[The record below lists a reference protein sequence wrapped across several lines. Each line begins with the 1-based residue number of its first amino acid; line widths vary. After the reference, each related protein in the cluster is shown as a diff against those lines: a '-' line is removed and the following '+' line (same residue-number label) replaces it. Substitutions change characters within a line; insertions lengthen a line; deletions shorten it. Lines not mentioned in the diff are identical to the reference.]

1 MLRAGRLAPS
11 RGCEGVLAL
20 ILANG
25 RGRALEG
32 LTAWQTKAAV
42 PFGGQYRIVD
52 FVLSNCVNSE
62 IRSIALLTQYKSQSL
77 IRHIHAG
84 WGFLHR
90 ELGEFIEI
98 WPAQQQTGE
107 RWYRGTVDA
116 VCQNSDLIAATGA
129 SHVLVLG
136 CDQLYALDYGP
147 LIEWHAS
154 READVTVACA
164 HVPDN
169 SELDGVFIDADGRVQ
184 RIEHRPPTATA
195 PRHACLGAMGAFVFR
210 AEFLADCLARAADR
224 PATADFARDLVPDAV
239 RKARV
244 FAHVC
249 DTDDQPHYW
258 RTLNTVDRYWRAN
271 MELLDKATPF
281 SLHTDGEWPVFT
293 RHEPLPPAR
302 VLCDAYVDDAVLS
315 PGSIVAGDVA
325 RSIISTRCRVGA
337 NAVIRDSV
345 LLPGAVVGEGCI
357 LEKVIVDCDAVI
369 PSNTVLGVKLG
380 AADAGYYASPEGIVL
395 ATSTRLTPTPFDTA
409 ARAIA

>member
-11 RGCEGVLAL
+11 KGCEGVLAL
-20 ILANG
+20 VLANG

-77 IRHIHAG
+77 IRHVHAG

-98 WPAQQQTGE
+98 WPAQQQVGE

-116 VCQNSDLIAATGA
+116 AYQNYDHIEATGA

-147 LIEWHAS
+147 LIELHQA
-154 READVTVACA
+154 RGADLTVACA
-164 HVPDN
+164 HVPEA
-169 SELDGVFIDADGRVQ
+169 SEHDDVFIGPEGRVE
-184 RIEHRPPTATA
+184 RIEHRPATA
-195 PRHACLGAMGAFVFR
+195 SAPRRSCISAMGAYLFS
-210 AEFLADCLARAADR
+210 AKFLSECLARGAAR
-224 PATADFARDLVPDAV
+224 PATADFARDLVPEAA
-239 RKARV
+239 RTARV

-249 DTDDQPHYW
+249 DTAEQPHYW
-258 RTLNTVDRYWRAN
+258 RTLNTVDKYWHAN
-271 MELLDKATPF
+271 MELLDNLAPF
-281 SLHTDGEWPVFT
+281 SLQADGEWPVFT
-293 RHEPLPPAR
+293 RHEPLAPAR
-302 VLCDAYVDDAVLS
+302 VLSDAYVDAAVLS
-315 PGSIVAGDVA
+315 PGSVVAGDVT
-325 RSIISTRCRVGA
+325 RSIVSTRCRVGA
-337 NAVIRDSV
+337 NAVVRDSV
-345 LLPGAVVGEGCI
+345 LLPGAVVGAGCV
-357 LEKVIVDCDAVI
+357 LDKVIVDCGATI
-369 PSNTVLGVKLG
+369 PPNTMLG
-380 AADAGYYASPEGIVL
+380 ARLCAESRYYASPEGILL
-395 ATSTRLTPTPFDTA
+395 ATSVQPARLPDTA

>member
-20 ILANG
+20 ILANS

-77 IRHIHAG
+77 IRHVHAG

-90 ELGEFIEI
+90 ELGEFIEV
-98 WPAQQQTGE
+98 WPAQQQDGE

-116 VCQNSDLIAATGA
+116 VYQNSDLIAATGA
-129 SHVLVLG
+129 SHVLVLAG
-136 CDQLYALDYGP
+136 DQLYAQDYGP
-147 LIEWHAS
+147 LIESHAA
-154 READVTVACA
+154 READVTIACA
-164 HVPDN
+164 HVPEG
-169 SELDGVFIDADGRVQ
+169 SEHDDVFIGADCRVE
-184 RIEHRPPTATA
+184 RIEHRPSIATA
-195 PRHACLGAMGAFVFR
+195 PRRSCLGAMGVFLFS
-210 AEFLADCLARAADR
+210 AKFLSECLARAAER
-224 PATADFARDLVPDAV
+224 PATADFARDLVPEAA
-239 RKARV
+239 RTARV

-249 DTDDQPHYW
+249 DTAEHPEYW
-258 RTLNTVDRYWRAN
+258 RTLDTVDRFWRAN
-271 MELLDKATPF
+271 MELLDGAAPF
-281 SLHTDGEWPVFT
+281 SLHEGGEWPVFT
-293 RHEPLPPAR
+293 RHESLPPAR
-302 VLCDAYVDDAVLS
+302 VHADAYVDDAILS
-315 PGSIVAGDVA
+315 PGSVVAGDVT

-345 LLPGAVVGEGCI
+345 LLPGAVVGPGCV
-357 LEKVIVDCDAVI
+357 LEKVIVDCAADI
-369 PSNTVLGVKLG
+369 PSDTMLGARLGVG
-380 AADAGYYASPEGIVL
+380 SDHYASPEGIVL
-395 ATSTRLTPTPFDTA
+395 ATATRPPKPFDIA